1 MNFTPLM
8 NAPLAVQLHV
18 VAVIAAAAGILAVAM
33 CAKGTRVHK
42 WFGRTFVF
50 GMAAA
55 ALTSFWIRELNHG
68 SLSFIHIIS
77 LVTLFGLASGIQA
90 ARRREMWR
98 ATGSPWRSPRS
109 AGAGVAGAFAIFRPG
124 RVMWHVFF
132 G

>member
-18 VAVIAAAAGILAVAM
+18 AAVIAAAAGILAVAM

-77 LVTLFGLASGIQA
+77 LVTLFGLAGGIQA
-90 ARRREMWR
+90 ARRGDVASHRFAM
-98 ATGSPWRSPRS
+98 AFTAFG
-109 AGAGVAGAFAIFRPG
+109 GLGVAGAFAIFRPG

>member
-18 VAVIAAAAGILAVAM
+18 AAVIAAAAGILAVII
-33 CAKGTRVHK
+33 CAKGKRMHK

-55 ALTSFWIRELNHG
+55 AVSSFWIRELNHG

-77 LVTLFGLASGIQA
+77 VVTLFGLAGGIWA
-90 ARRREMWR
+90 ARRGDVLSHRLSMTYT
-98 ATGSPWRSPRS
+98 AVG
-109 AGAGVAGAFAIFRPG
+109 GLGVAGAFAIFRPG